1 MEDDWVALVNP
12 YTFNLDIATF
22 LSQQEYSNIQ
32 GGVVYTWTGTNF
44 VANVQSEIKVTD
56 GFILNYAT
64 SGEKTITFK
73 EKQGRWYTQT
83 QSKSTT
89 AREFVTLTMMDG
101 ELGIDLLFAHN

>member
-1 MEDDWVALVNP
+1 LVNP

-22 LSQQEYSNIQ
+22 LSQQDSDVQ
-32 GGVVYTWTGTNF
+32 GGVAYTWTRTNF
-44 VANVQSEIKVTD
+44 VANVQGEIKVTD

-73 EKQGRWYTQT
+73 EKQGRWYTTQT